1 MLLIFV
7 FGGGDI
13 GKICLPHRY
22 TSASQ
27 PRFQGPLLPVP
38 SLANEVVGIFHLFSP
53 LANFARRG
61 RISKNSNVDPILD
74 RTNRIRSSATTPGSV
89 KFRVW
94 ISLDRL
100 LQTDRTSE
108 DRLRDKRRSLHATD

>member
-7 FGGGDI
+7 FWGAVLE
-13 GKICLPHRY
+13 K
-22 TSASQ
+22 SACPTDTLRHLNLVS
-27 PRFQGPLLPVP
+27 RVRLLPVP

-61 RISKNSNVDPILD
+61 HISKNSNVDPILG

-89 KFRVW
+89 KFRV
-94 ISLDRL
+94 
-100 LQTDRTSE
+100 
-108 DRLRDKRRSLHATD
+108 